1 MPIPLSNALLCL
13 DCDCVVESQTDRCP
27 VCASIALL
35 PLANA
40 LGVMDRE
47 LVRVSSPQGEENP
60 VNKEVAEIC
69 QSTRGWSGL
78 SPLL

>member
-35 PLANA
+35 PLANV
-40 LGVMDRE
+40 LGVINSPSE
-47 LVRVSSPQGEENP
+47 LVQVS
-60 VNKEVAEIC
+60 
-69 QSTRGWSGL
+69 RGL
-78 SPLL
+78 EL